1 MYNDFITETD
11 KAETKE
17 EVKAAAD
24 KFNALINDVE
34 TKTQVTAAI
43 EAAKTRVN
51 DYVSALDKNKYSE
64 KVYNEILSIKEKG
77 LSEIESVKTSTA
89 AKTKADEIIG
99 EINLLP
105 VLEVD
110 NTPLIITIIA
120 LAVIL
125 GAAAVTTVVILK
137 RRKKTK

>member
-1 MYNDFITETD
+1 M
-11 KAETKE
+11 
-17 EVKAAAD
+17 
-24 KFNALINDVE
+24 
-34 TKTQVTAAI
+34 
-43 EAAKTRVN
+43 
-51 DYVSALDKNKYSE
+51 
-64 KVYNEILSIKEKG
+64 
-77 LSEIESVKTSTA
+77 KTSTA

-99 EINLLP
+99 EIGLLP

-110 NTPLIITIIA
+110 NTPLIITIIV